1 MIFSYADILMKV
13 WVAVVCVA
21 LAFVIIGG
29 VLILIVIRKYYLRYV
44 TVTVTV
50 NYYNYPSFQE
60 FFYNSIST
68 VNIIV
73 YCFVTMHLFPTFA
86 LVLDT
91 LRYLHIAHTH
101 THTHTHPPH
110 PCFQLR
116 FQLCRNG
123 DLQQK
128 IIDCYFTQALQRV
141 SLSTQSHSWLKCK

>member
-1 MIFSYADILMKV
+1 MKV

-21 LAFVIIGG
+21 LAFVITGG

-60 FFYNSIST
+60 FFYNS

-73 YCFVTMHLFPTFA
+73 YCFATMH
-86 LVLDT
+86 
-91 LRYLHIAHTH
+91 
-101 THTHTHPPH
+101 
-110 PCFQLR
+110 
-116 FQLCRNG
+116 LCRNG